1 MVITITLLLTT
12 VIALVIS
19 AWTIHTNSKLRI
31 HISEIAI
38 EKGKLEERLAGAERE
53 CQQTIAAAEAE
64 RQRIIEA
71 SAEERDRITEAA
83 KEEHRRQ
90 LEESE
95 LRFKNLANEIL
106 GSTQRTF
113 KEEHETRLNEILKP
127 LRDNIEQFKRTVTDS
142 YSQEARERFSL
153 QERIKELIE
162 LNQSIGREAKE
173 LSVALRGETKTQGDW
188 GEMILETILEKSGMQ
203 RDREFTVQATRNP
216 DGTPI
221 RNEDGSLLRPDVIVN
236 YPDGRCVVIDSK
248 VSLTAYVNYV
258 NADDQET
265 QNQYAQSHIKSV
277 RDHIAELRNKRYQD
291 YVGSGKTD
299 FVMMFIP
306 NEGAY
311 ISAMQI
317 EPNLWQEAYD
327 HRVLII
333 SPTHLISVLKLIS
346 QLWSHDRQ
354 TRNAIDIATESGKM
368 YDKFV
373 GFAEDMLAIEKALT
387 QTRTAYDKA
396 FSKLSSGTGNL
407 VNRAK
412 KLKEMGA
419 KASKMMPSRI
429 NEQSAEID
437 TPEQI
442 QEI

>member
-203 RDREFTVQATRNP
+203 RDREFTVQATRLPAAAGCN
-216 DGTPI
+216 
-221 RNEDGSLLRPDVIVN
+221 R
-236 YPDGRCVVIDSK
+236 
-248 VSLTAYVNYV
+248 
-258 NADDQET
+258 
-265 QNQYAQSHIKSV
+265 
-277 RDHIAELRNKRYQD
+277 EL
-291 YVGSGKTD
+291 
-299 FVMMFIP
+299 P
-306 NEGAY
+306 
-311 ISAMQI
+311 
-317 EPNLWQEAYD
+317 
-327 HRVLII
+327 
-333 SPTHLISVLKLIS
+333 
-346 QLWSHDRQ
+346 
-354 TRNAIDIATESGKM
+354 
-368 YDKFV
+368 
-373 GFAEDMLAIEKALT
+373 
-387 QTRTAYDKA
+387 
-396 FSKLSSGTGNL
+396 
-407 VNRAK
+407 
-412 KLKEMGA
+412 
-419 KASKMMPSRI
+419 
-429 NEQSAEID
+429 
-437 TPEQI
+437 
-442 QEI
+442 

>member
-412 KLKEMGA
+412 
-419 KASKMMPSRI
+419 
-429 NEQSAEID
+429 N
-437 TPEQI
+437 
-442 QEI
+442 